1 MQKSKMKADTIKTN
15 IPTTDIEVKY
25 KYKTIMKKLIKKSL
39 KSHFSI
45 KISIV

>member
-39 KSHFSI
+39 KSHFSM
-45 KISIV
+45 KILMV